1 MSTTLPRTL
10 CRHFVSVLV
19 VAGALAC
26 FEARALA
33 QQLTL
38 TIRVDPNAG
47 RVVVSGRGAASAA
60 WSFRDSYA
68 GILGLG
74 NRIEQFALYDEAGK
88 EISTRK
94 LAPGQFEAAKPAS
107 HFRYEVN
114 LQPPLRALDSAKV
127 SWLTSERGVLML
139 ADLLPLLYGTSGA
152 KDAVNVVSATVQ
164 LQLPDSWRAYSSE
177 KEKSASE
184 FEVADASQAIF
195 AIGLRLRAS
204 QVTESGMTLTLVAD
218 GEWAFAD
225 RDALEMAGKVLKA
238 EREVFAAM
246 PARQG
251 TLILYPFPRTAAAS
265 EWSAETRGSTV
276 TLLMGRLPSKV
287 GALAQLSTP
296 LTHELFH
303 LWVPNGLALTGDYD
317 WFYEGFTMYQAART
331 AVRLEL
337 LTFPEFLNAIGRAY
351 DGYLA
356 DKDRDR
362 WSLVDASRRRWTSG
376 APSVYSK
383 SMLVAFILDLKIRS
397 QSRGKRSLDD
407 VFQRLFKQNGF
418 APARSAIA
426 TTRILDGNEAVL
438 NAFGIEPAAREVA
451 RILTQEP
458 ASIDLQ
464 KELAPNGLI
473 VEKLGLR
480 TRLGVVDKLNKHQ
493 RDLLRDLGYND
504 VVRSPRR

>member
-1 MSTTLPRTL
+1 M
-10 CRHFVSVLV
+10 
-19 VAGALAC
+19 
-26 FEARALA
+26 
-33 QQLTL
+33 
-38 TIRVDPNAG
+38 IRVDPNAG
-47 RVVVSGRGAASAA
+47 RVVVEGRGAVSSA

-114 LQPPLRALDSAKV
+114 LQPPVRALDSAKV
-127 SWLTSERGVLML
+127 SWLTAERGILML
-139 ADLLPLLYGTSGA
+139 ADLLPLPQSIKQHSGSNNA
-152 KDAVNVVSATVQ
+152 GADVSATVQ

-177 KEKSASE
+177 KEKSARE
-184 FEVADASQAIF
+184 FEFADTGRAIF
-195 AIGLRLRAS
+195 AIGAHLRAS
-204 QVTESGMTLTLVAD
+204 EVTESGMTLTLITD
-218 GEWAFAD
+218 GDWAFPD

-246 PARQG
+246 PMKQG
-251 TLILYPFPRTAAAS
+251 TLILFPFARTVSAS

-276 TLLMGRLPSKV
+276 TLLIGKLPSKV

-337 LTFPEFLNAIGRAY
+337 LTFPDFLNAIARAY

-362 WSLVDASRRRWTSG
+362 WSLVDASKRRWTNG
-376 APSVYSK
+376 ALSVYSK

-407 VFQRLFKQNGF
+407 VYQRLFNQNGL
-418 APARSAIA
+418 APARSRVA
-426 TTRILDGNEAVL
+426 TTRNLDGNEAVL
-438 NAFGIEPAAREVA
+438 NAFAIDPASREVA

-458 ASIDLQ
+458 AAIDLQ
-464 KELAPNGLI
+464 KELALHGLI

-480 TRLGVVDKLNKHQ
+480 TRIGVVDKPDKHQ
-493 RDLLRDLGYND
+493 RDLLRELGYND
-504 VVRSPRR
+504 AVRSPRR